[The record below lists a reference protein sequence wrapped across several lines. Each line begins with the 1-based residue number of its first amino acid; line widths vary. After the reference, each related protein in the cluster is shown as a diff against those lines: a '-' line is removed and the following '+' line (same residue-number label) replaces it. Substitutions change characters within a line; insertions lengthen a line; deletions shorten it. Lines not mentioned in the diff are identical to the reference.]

1 MSPSRS
7 RSFVPWLLF
16 AVIALIAYGS
26 LYPFNFKPDAIQGGV
41 LRALR
46 ELSWAR
52 AGRGDRIANVLLY
65 LPLGFCLFLW
75 LATRLRRDVAVA
87 AAALLGSLLSLS
99 IEVAQ
104 VYISSRVPSL
114 VDLTLNALGTLLG
127 AGIGIAWGTI
137 GGWMH
142 LPTRAEK
149 PHRDPSAAVLI
160 GLWLLWRL
168 APFVPHL
175 DLGKLKSALRPL
187 FDPQIEAGA
196 VLTWLV
202 YWLVVSQAL
211 AALVSRPHTLE
222 ALLLLIAG
230 VLAGR
235 LVVAN
240 QAFVPEELLA
250 LILLLPIVALLYRM
264 TFRPKRLLLVTS
276 MLVVFFFERLA
287 PFNFVGT
294 PANFDFWPF
303 VHWFDAGFSTSLLAV
318 DWPAFFGL
326 LFLLGALLWT
336 IRYSGASFNTA
347 AGVLLALVLATEVL
361 QLWLPDRT
369 GSLTDPVI
377 ALAVIAPFRYT
388 QRRQRRA
395 FGGRLISRRGRNL

>member
-1 MSPSRS
+1 MSAPRS
-7 RSFVPWLLF
+7 RSFVPWLLL

-41 LRALR
+41 LQALHQ
-46 ELSWAR
+46 LSWAR

-75 LATRLRRDVAVA
+75 LAMRLRRDVALIVA
-87 AAALLGSLLSLS
+87 VLCGSLLSLS

-104 VYISSRVPSL
+104 VYISIRVPSF

-127 AGIGIAWGTI
+127 AGIGVAWGTI
-137 GGWMH
+137 GGWMR
-142 LPTRAEK
+142 LPTRPEK
-149 PHRDPSAAVLI
+149 PNRDPSAAVLV
-160 GLWLLWRL
+160 GLWLIWRL
-168 APFVPHL
+168 APFVPHF

-196 VLTWLV
+196 VLLYLT

-211 AALVSRPHTLE
+211 SALVSRPHLLE

-235 LVVAN
+235 LIVAN

-250 LILLLPIVALLYRM
+250 LVLLLPIVALLYRM
-264 TFRPKRLLLVTS
+264 TSRPRRLLLVAS
-276 MLVVFFFERLA
+276 MLVAFVVERLA
-287 PFNFVGT
+287 PFNFTGP

-303 VHWFDAGFSTSLLAV
+303 LHWFEAGLSTSLQSV
-318 DWPAFFGL
+318 DWSAFFGL
-326 LFLLGALLWT
+326 LFLLGAVLWV
-336 IRYSGASFNTA
+336 IRYSGATFNFA
-347 AGVLLALVLATEVL
+347 AGLLLGLVLVTEVL
-361 QLWLPDRT
+361 QLWLPGRT
-369 GSLTDPVI
+369 GSLTDPLL
-377 ALAVIAPFRYT
+377 ALGIVALFRYT

-395 FGGRLISRRGRNL
+395 FSGRPISRRGHTL

>member
-1 MSPSRS
+1 MPPPRS

-75 LATRLRRDVAVA
+75 LATRRRRGVAIAV
-87 AAALLGSLLSLS
+87 AALLGALLSLS
-99 IEVAQ
+99 IEIAQ

-114 VDLTLNALGTLLG
+114 ADLTLNVLGTLLG
-127 AGIGIAWGTI
+127 AAIGIAWGTI

-149 PHRDPSAAVLI
+149 PHRDPSAALLI

-168 APFVPHL
+168 APFVPHF

-187 FDPQIEAGA
+187 FDPHIEAGA

-202 YWLVVSQAL
+202 YWLIVSQAL

-240 QAFVPEELLA
+240 QAFVPAELLA
-250 LILLLPIVALLYRM
+250 LILLLPIVALMYRM
-264 TFRPKRLLLVTS
+264 TSGPKRLLLPVS
-276 MLVVFFFERLA
+276 MLILFFFERLA
-287 PFNFVGT
+287 PFNFAAT
-294 PANFDFWPF
+294 PADFDFWPF
-303 VHWFDAGFSTSLLAV
+303 LRWSDAGFSASLLAV

-326 LFLLGALLWT
+326 LFMFSALLWV
-336 IRYSGASFNTA
+336 IRYAGASFNAA
-347 AGVLLALVLATEVL
+347 AGVLLALALATEVL
-361 QLWLPDRT
+361 QLWLPDRA

-377 ALAVIAPFRYT
+377 ALAVITLFRYT

-395 FGGRLISRRGRNL
+395 FRGRPISRRGHTL

>member
-1 MSPSRS
+1 MPPTRS
-7 RSFVPWLLF
+7 RTFIPWLLL

-26 LYPFNFKPDAIQGGV
+26 LYPFNFKPDAIAGGV
-41 LRALR
+41 LQALR

-75 LATRLRRDVAVA
+75 LARRLRRDVSVIVA
-87 AAALLGSLLSLS
+87 AICGSLLSLS

-142 LPTRAEK
+142 LPTRSEK
-149 PHRDPSAAVLI
+149 VTRDPSAALLI

-187 FDPQIEAGA
+187 FNPQIEIGA
-196 VLTWLV
+196 VLIWLT

-211 AALVSRPHTLE
+211 STLVSRPHLLE
-222 ALLLLIAG
+222 ALLLLIAS
-230 VLAGR
+230 VLVGR

-240 QAFVPEELLA
+240 QAFVPAELLA
-250 LILLLPIVALLYRM
+250 LILLLPIVVLMYRM
-264 TFRPKRLLLVTS
+264 TYRPKRLALIGPILI
-276 MLVVFFFERLA
+276 VFVFERLA
-287 PFNFVGT
+287 PFNFT
-294 PANFDFWPF
+294 DAPANFDLWPF
-303 VHWFDAGFSTSLLAV
+303 LHWFDAGFSASLLAV

-326 LFLLGALLWT
+326 LFLFGALLWV
-336 IRYSGASFNTA
+336 IRYSGVSFNIA
-347 AGVLLALVLATEVL
+347 AGVLLLLVSATEVL
-361 QLWLPDRT
+361 QLWLPDRS

-377 ALAVIAPFRYT
+377 ALAVIALFRYT

-395 FGGRLISRRGRNL
+395 FGGRPISRRGHNL

>member
-1 MSPSRS
+1 MSAPRS

-41 LRALR
+41 LQALHR
-46 ELSWAR
+46 LSWAR

-75 LATRLRRDVAVA
+75 LAARLRRDVAFFIA
-87 AAALLGSLLSLS
+87 TLCGSLLSLS

-104 VYISSRVPSL
+104 VYISSRVPSFT
-114 VDLTLNALGTLLG
+114 DLALNSLGTLLG
-127 AGIGIAWGTI
+127 AAIGIAWGTI

-142 LPTRAEK
+142 LPTRPEK
-149 PHRDPSAAVLI
+149 PNRDPSAALLI
-160 GLWLLWRL
+160 GLWLTWRL
-168 APFVPHL
+168 APFVPHF
-175 DLGKLKSALRPL
+175 DLGKLKAALRPL

-196 VLTWLV
+196 VLIWLT

-211 AALVSRPHTLE
+211 SALVSRPHLLE

-230 VLAGR
+230 VLVGR

-240 QAFVPEELLA
+240 QAFVPAELLA

-264 TFRPKRLLLVTS
+264 TSRPRRLLLVAA
-276 MLVVFFFERLA
+276 MLIVFFLERLA
-287 PFNFVGT
+287 PFHFAAT

-303 VHWFDAGFSTSLLAV
+303 RHWFDAGFSASLQGV
-318 DWPAFFGL
+318 DWFAFFGL
-326 LFLLGALLWT
+326 LFLLGALLWA
-336 IRYSGASFNTA
+336 IRYSGVAFNIA
-347 AGVLLALVLATEVL
+347 AGLLLALVVATEVL
-361 QLWLPDRT
+361 QLWLPDRA
-369 GSLTDPVI
+369 GSLTDPGI
-377 ALAVIAPFRYT
+377 ALGVVLLFRYT

-395 FGGRLISRRGRNL
+395 LSGRPVSRRGHNL